1 MLKLT
6 SSFAYRIA
14 TVIALLTSLLLIW
27 MSLGVGI
34 IGADGDPSNRMY
46 FWVIAVGM
54 IFAAVGRLRAGA
66 MAPAMFAMAFVMA
79 VIGVYAI
86 AMGLGMPYSPPLE
99 ILGLTGFFVVAFG
112 IAGWLFLRAA
122 VGEAE
127 PPV

>member
-1 MLKLT
+1 MFMLNST
-6 SSFAYRIA
+6 NSYRLALAIA
-14 TVIALLTSLLLIW
+14 ILTSLLLIW

-46 FWVIAVGM
+46 FWVIAAGV
-54 IFAAVGRLRAGA
+54 ISAAVGRLKARA
-66 MAPAMFAMAFVMA
+66 MARAMFAMAFVMA
-79 VIGVYAI
+79 AIGVYAI
-86 AMGLGMPYSPPLE
+86 AIGLGMPYSPPLE

-122 VGEAE
+122 AGEAE